1 MVVFDPDAI
10 YGGIFLKGATRNYT
24 DWEAPEVNAWF
35 EAQKVELDPEKRREI
50 NKEAEIWLHEFSN
63 NHWIS
68 LTLGRS
74 FWVIHRDIKGFNPP
88 ETIQYG
94 FKHEHLWW
102 DR

>member
-1 MVVFDPDAI
+1 M
-10 YGGIFLKGATRNYT
+10 
-24 DWEAPEVNAWF
+24 
-35 EAQKVELDPEKRREI
+35 
-50 NKEAEIWLHEFSN
+50 HEFSN
-63 NHWIS
+63 NHWVS